1 MIKTNKMDIATA
13 IEFTENA
20 VLAGKLGF
28 FVNTEFGKIAFEV
41 EAGVINDPTM
51 SVLACSWQDA
61 PQTKWAV
68 ENSDKNCEWYCSI
81 ARVKSK
87 FSIHMYVTEA
97 LIRCILMKCIGT
109 DVDDTVVDA
118 AVASY
123 LSMYEN
129 RQLTVNYIEKEFV
142 RVHYNLITSKD
153 PMVQL
158 VTRDWI
164 IRRINDCNRVLSQTR
179 KLMRQNQDKR
189 IDFIDDF
196 AEMIWGLTMYS
207 VGAGIYDVDTV
218 AKAICMNDEEV

>member
-1 MIKTNKMDIATA
+1 MIKTTKMDISTA

-28 FVNTEFGKIAFEV
+28 FVNTEFGKVAFEV

-51 SVLACSWQDA
+51 SVLACPWQDA
-61 PQTKWAV
+61 PKTAWAV
-68 ENSDKNCEWYCSI
+68 ENSEKNCNWYCSI
-81 ARVKSK
+81 AKVKQK
-87 FSIHMYVTEA
+87 FSIHMYVIEA
-97 LIRCILMKCIGT
+97 LVRCILMECIGA
-109 DVDDTVVDA
+109 DLDDTVVDA
-118 AVASY
+118 AIASY

-142 RVHYNLITSKD
+142 RVHYNPIVSRN
-153 PMVQL
+153 PMVGV

-179 KLMRQNQDKR
+179 KLMRQNRDNR

-196 AEMIWGLTMYS
+196 SEMIWGLTMYS
-207 VGAGIYDVDTV
+207 VGAGIYDTDAVC
-218 AKAICMNDEEV
+218 KAICMNDIII